1 MDHTFWH
8 NRWESNRIGFHEA
21 DTHPMLVRHWDDVGA
36 DRGRPVFVPLC
47 GKSNDMLWLHE
58 RRHEVVGIELS
69 TIAVSAFFEENA
81 IDATSSDCG
90 SFSCHTA
97 PGYRLLCGDFFQLE
111 RTIAGDIGAV
121 YDRAALI
128 ALAPE
133 QRADYVAHL
142 NHLIDPGTQ
151 ILLVTVRYEPDLI
164 SPPPFVVDENEIAA
178 LFERSYSIDRLS
190 TAPALVKDKPCK
202 ETAYR
207 LQRK

>member
-1 MDHTFWH
+1 
-8 NRWESNRIGFHEA
+8 
-21 DTHPMLVRHWDDVGA
+21 MLVRHWDDVGA